1 MSMTVTNAAERRL
14 SFAQFI
20 GLFIITL
27 LLSSFAIFQSIKRN
41 NDAPTED
48 FAPLRKK
55 NALLAELALVGGQL
69 QQLDGAAH
77 NNPTD
82 FNRLQAI
89 FNGSSQRLYTQIS
102 GKDSAELRSIKDV
115 LSMYESYALTLGG
128 VKTNTDNANA
138 GNVQAQALLAAQNE
152 NLQLRA
158 QIAQN
163 AQMQAVVAAAQK
175 GGGGGGGGA
184 APAAALPL
192 STPSGG
198 GGNNNDA
205 AVHQMQKQ
213 IEQGRAKTVQTS
225 ADVKNSITLIR
236 AELTRITCIV
246 GGTKERRANIENS
259 LKQIE
264 TLMQGLN

>member
-1 MSMTVTNAAERRL
+1 MSMTVTNAADRRL

-55 NALLAELALVGGQL
+55 NALLSELARVGAQL

-77 NNPTD
+77 HNPTD
-82 FNRLQAI
+82 FNRLQAV
-89 FNGSSQRLYTQIS
+89 FNGSSQRLYTQIA
-102 GKDSAELRSIKDV
+102 GKDSAELRSIKDI
-115 LSMYESYALTLGG
+115 LGMYESYALTLGG

-138 GNVQAQALLAAQNE
+138 GNAQAQTLLAVQNE
-152 NLQLRA
+152 NLQLKG
-158 QIAQN
+158 QIAAA
-163 AQMQAVVAAAQK
+163 AQMQAVMAAAAQK
-175 GGGGGGGGA
+175 GGGGGGGA

-198 GGNNNDA
+198 GGNSDA
-205 AVHQMQKQ
+205 AVHQMQKL

-236 AELTRITCIV
+236 AELTRIIGRPV
-246 GGTKERRANIENS
+246 WFGRR
-259 LKQIE
+259 L
-264 TLMQGLN
+264 

>member
-1 MSMTVTNAAERRL
+1 MSMSVTNAAERRL

-27 LLSSFAIFQSIKRN
+27 MLSSFAIFQSIKRN

-55 NALLAELALVGGQL
+55 NALLAELALLGGQL

-77 NNPTD
+77 SNPTD

-102 GKDSAELRSIKDV
+102 GKDSAELRSIKDI

-152 NLQLRA
+152 NLQLKA
-158 QIAQN
+158 QITQN
-163 AQMQAVVAAAQK
+163 AQMQAVIAAAQK
-175 GGGGGGGGA
+175 GGGGA

-198 GGNNNDA
+198 GGNNDA

-213 IEQGRAKTVQTS
+213 IEQGKAKTVQTS

>member
-27 LLSSFAIFQSIKRN
+27 MLSSFAIFQSIKRN

-55 NALLAELALVGGQL
+55 NVLLAELALLGGQL

-77 NNPTD
+77 SNPTD

-102 GKDSAELRSIKDV
+102 GKDSTELRSIKDI

-152 NLQLRA
+152 NLQLKA
-158 QIAQN
+158 QITQN
-163 AQMQAVVAAAQK
+163 AQMQAVIAAAQK
-175 GGGGGGGGA
+175 GGGGGA

-198 GGNNNDA
+198 GGNNDA

-213 IEQGRAKTVQTS
+213 IEQGKAKTVQTS

>member
-1 MSMTVTNAAERRL
+1 MSMTVTNAADRRL

-55 NALLAELALVGGQL
+55 NVLLSELALVSGQL

-82 FNRLQAI
+82 FNRLQAL
-89 FNGSSQRLYTQIS
+89 FNGSSQRLYTQIA
-102 GKDSAELRSIKDV
+102 GKDSAELRSIKDI

-138 GNVQAQALLAAQNE
+138 GNAQAQTLLAAQNE
-152 NLQLRA
+152 NAQLRA

-163 AQMQAVVAAAQK
+163 AQMQAMMAAAQK
-175 GGGGGGGGA
+175 GGGGGA
-184 APAAALPL
+184 APAAALPI

-198 GGNNNDA
+198 GGNNDA
-205 AVHQMQKQ
+205 AVHQMQKL

-246 GGTKERRANIENS
+246 GGTRERRANIESS

>member
-1 MSMTVTNAAERRL
+1 MSMTVTNAADRRL

-55 NALLAELALVGGQL
+55 NALLGELALLGGQL

-77 NNPTD
+77 HNPTD

-102 GKDSAELRSIKDV
+102 GKDSAELRSIKDI

-138 GNVQAQALLAAQNE
+138 GNAQAQTLLAVQNE
-152 NLQLRA
+152 NLQLKA
-158 QIAQN
+158 QMAQN
-163 AQMQAVVAAAQK
+163 AQMQAMMAAAQK
-175 GGGGGGGGA
+175 GGGGGGS
-184 APAAALPL
+184 APAVALPL

-198 GGNNNDA
+198 GGNSDA
-205 AVHQMQKQ
+205 AVHQMQKL
-213 IEQGRAKTVQTS
+213 IEQGKAKTVQTS

-236 AELTRITCIV
+236 AELTQIKWTLN
-246 GGTKERRANIENS
+246 GNNFKERKANIENS

-264 TLMQGLN
+264 MQMQGLN